1 MLKNLDQKLFLKLY
15 NFTQKHSGLA
25 GTAVLI
31 TKFAPRF
38 FSTIYF
44 AAVVWLIYT
53 NDVRLKQF
61 IFAPAVVYLLAKTIP
76 YLYNR
81 KRPFADLEIQSLV
94 EQKNDHSFPS
104 THSSS
109 SFIIAL
115 AVLNLNLLAGLILL
129 AAATAT
135 ALSRIMVGVHYPS
148 DVLGA
153 WLISL
158 IFHFVALNFFP

>member
-25 GTAVLI
+25 GTAIFI

-44 AAVVWLIYT
+44 AAVVWLIYI
-53 NDVRLKQF
+53 NDAGLKQF
-61 IFAPAVVYLLAKTIP
+61 VFAPAVVYSLAKIIP

-81 KRPFADLEIQSLV
+81 KRPFADLEVQSLV
-94 EQKNDHSFPS
+94 EQRNDHSFPS

-115 AVLNLNLLAGLILL
+115 AFLNLNLLAGLILL
-129 AAATAT
+129 AAAAAT
-135 ALSRIMVGVHYPS
+135 AISRVMVGVHYPL
-148 DVLGA
+148 DIVGA
-153 WLISL
+153 VTIAFTVHFIVIS
-158 IFHFVALNFFP
+158 FV